1 MRSLWR
7 CLLLVALA
15 ASASTCGKGSPTAP
29 TPASNSTT
37 GSAATRVVSLGGSLT
52 FGAVEIGKTS
62 ELTLTI
68 GNTGTGTLSVTGITV
83 PGGYTPN
90 WTSGT
95 IAPGASQQ
103 VAVRFAPLAAQSY
116 DGLLTVH
123 GDHTAGSNT
132 APLSG
137 TGAERAP
144 ARATLT
150 GIATEQGAGVL
161 GGATIEI
168 RDGPDART
176 WTTTDE
182 AGRFTL
188 AGLQPGDVT
197 VRASKSG
204 YTDTDQRITLAAGGV
219 AALNFTVPKIAAPA
233 PPAPTPVPP
242 TPPPTTPTRRRPG
255 RADGIRRR
263 DPPTR
268 QQPPPEHR
276 EAGPGEEPGDL
287 GAGKRP
293 QPEHGVRGGAVRAR
307 RVRRASRRDQG
318 GAGIRRVRGRECRDG
333 IPLRR
338 RRRECLA
345 GERRPPG
352 EHRGQRHTHGRQ
364 RREVGRRGVVLHADL
379 LLTHDWQLDEAR
391 PAGRMVDALHRFPVV
406 AGLRPED
413 VRHERLRIAIVER
426 EPARLDLHHDPV
438 AGQEHVVRRRQ
449 REPVEQRR
457 VGGDGL
463 RGSRGSR
470 GSGRGRC
477 RPTSST
483 GSRPAPAAR
492 PPRRGTRR

>member
-1 MRSLWR
+1 MPSLWR

-37 GSAATRVVSLGGSLT
+37 GSAGSSATRVVSLGGSLT

-83 PGGYTPN
+83 PGGYTPH

-116 DGLLTVH
+116 DGLLTMH

-137 TGAERAP
+137 TGAARAP

-150 GIATEQGAGVL
+150 GTATEQGAGVL

-204 YTDTDQRITLAAGGV
+204 YTDTDRRITLAAGGV
-219 AALNFTVPKIAAPA
+219 AALTFAVPKIAAPA
-233 PPAPTPVPP
+233 PPAPTPLPP
-242 TPPPTTPTRRRPG
+242 TPPPTTPTP
-255 RADGIRRR
+255 
-263 DPPTR
+263 PPTTPT
-268 QQPPPEHR
+268 PPPTPATGPTAYDDEILQLINNHR
-276 EAGPGEEPGDL
+276 VSI
-287 GAGKRP
+287 GKPVLAKSPVIWEQANDHSRNMAS
-293 QPEHGVRGGAVRAR
+293 GAVPFGHDGFDARAAAI
-307 RVRRASRRDQG
+307 RA
-318 GAGIRRVRGRECRDG
+318 
-333 IPLRR
+333 
-338 RRRECLA
+338 
-345 GERRPPG
+345 
-352 EHRGQRHTHGRQ
+352 
-364 RREVGRRGVVLHADL
+364 
-379 LLTHDWQLDEAR
+379 
-391 PAGRMVDALHRFPVV
+391 AL
-406 AGLRPED
+406 
-413 VRHERLRIAIVER
+413 
-426 EPARLDLHHDPV
+426 
-438 AGQEHVVRRRQ
+438 
-449 REPVEQRR
+449 
-457 VGGDGL
+457 
-463 RGSRGSR
+463 
-470 GSGRGRC
+470 GSGGSAAENVAMGYPSAAAVVNAWLGSAGHRANIEGSATR
-477 RPTSST
+477 TGISAVKSSGGVWYYT
-483 GSRPAPAAR
+483 QIFY
-492 PPRRGTRR
+492 

>member
-1 MRSLWR
+1 MPSLWR

-15 ASASTCGKGSPTAP
+15 ASACGKDSPTAP

-37 GSAATRVVSLGGSLT
+37 GSAGSAATRVVSLSGSLT

-83 PGGYTPN
+83 PGGYTPT

-116 DGLLTVH
+116 DGLLTVQ
-123 GDHTAGSNT
+123 GDHTAGFNA

-137 TGAERAP
+137 TGAARAP

-150 GIATEQGAGVL
+150 GTATEQGAGVL

-219 AALNFTVPKIAAPA
+219 AALNFAVPKIAAPA
-233 PPAPTPVPP
+233 PPGPAPLPP
-242 TPPPTTPTRRRPG
+242 TPPPTTPPPG
-255 RADGIRRR
+255 
-263 DPPTR
+263 PTAYDDEIL
-268 QQPPPEHR
+268 QLVNNHR
-276 EAGPGEEPGDL
+276 L
-287 GAGKRP
+287 SIGKPALSKNQVIWEQANGHSRNM
-293 QPEHGVRGGAVRAR
+293 VSGAVPFGHDGFDARAAAI
-307 RVRRASRRDQG
+307 RA
-318 GAGIRRVRGRECRDG
+318 
-333 IPLRR
+333 
-338 RRRECLA
+338 
-345 GERRPPG
+345 
-352 EHRGQRHTHGRQ
+352 
-364 RREVGRRGVVLHADL
+364 
-379 LLTHDWQLDEAR
+379 
-391 PAGRMVDALHRFPVV
+391 AL
-406 AGLRPED
+406 
-413 VRHERLRIAIVER
+413 
-426 EPARLDLHHDPV
+426 
-438 AGQEHVVRRRQ
+438 
-449 REPVEQRR
+449 
-457 VGGDGL
+457 
-463 RGSRGSR
+463 
-470 GSGRGRC
+470 GSGGSAAENVAMGYGSAAAVVNAWLGSAGHRANIEGSATR
-477 RPTSST
+477 TGISAVKSSGGVWYYT
-483 GSRPAPAAR
+483 QIFY
-492 PPRRGTRR
+492 

>member
-1 MRSLWR
+1 MLGTSGTRLANFRIDLGVSAHAFTLAVSVAR
-7 CLLLVALA
+7 CPGGLRLRR
-15 ASASTCGKGSPTAP
+15 GKDSPTAP

-37 GSAATRVVSLGGSLT
+37 GSAGSAATRVVSLGGSLT

-123 GDHTAGSNT
+123 GDHTAGTNA

-137 TGAERAP
+137 TGAARAP

-150 GIATEQGAGVL
+150 GTATEQGAGVL

-219 AALNFTVPKIAAPA
+219 AALNFAVPKIAAPA
-233 PPAPTPVPP
+233 PPGPAPLPP
-242 TPPPTTPTRRRPG
+242 TPPPTTPPPG
-255 RADGIRRR
+255 
-263 DPPTR
+263 PTAYDDEIL
-268 QQPPPEHR
+268 QLVNNHR
-276 EAGPGEEPGDL
+276 L
-287 GAGKRP
+287 SIGKPALSKNQVIWEQANGHSRNM
-293 QPEHGVRGGAVRAR
+293 VSGAVPFGHDGFDARAAAI
-307 RVRRASRRDQG
+307 RA
-318 GAGIRRVRGRECRDG
+318 
-333 IPLRR
+333 
-338 RRRECLA
+338 
-345 GERRPPG
+345 
-352 EHRGQRHTHGRQ
+352 
-364 RREVGRRGVVLHADL
+364 
-379 LLTHDWQLDEAR
+379 
-391 PAGRMVDALHRFPVV
+391 AL
-406 AGLRPED
+406 
-413 VRHERLRIAIVER
+413 
-426 EPARLDLHHDPV
+426 
-438 AGQEHVVRRRQ
+438 
-449 REPVEQRR
+449 
-457 VGGDGL
+457 
-463 RGSRGSR
+463 
-470 GSGRGRC
+470 GSGGSAAENVAMGYGSAAAVVNAWLGSAGHRANIEGSATR
-477 RPTSST
+477 TGISAVKSSGGVWYYT
-483 GSRPAPAAR
+483 QIFY
-492 PPRRGTRR
+492 